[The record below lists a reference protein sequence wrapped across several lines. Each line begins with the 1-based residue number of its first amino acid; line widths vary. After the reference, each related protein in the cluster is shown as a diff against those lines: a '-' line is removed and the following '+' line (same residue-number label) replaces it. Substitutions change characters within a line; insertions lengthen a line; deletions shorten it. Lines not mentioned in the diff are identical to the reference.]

1 LLTLGVCFLLKL
13 ALDSIAKPNEF
24 FLNPHKQVWNEAIGL
39 RYGLLPEMLVSTASR
54 CGQELA

>member
-13 ALDSIAKPNEF
+13 ALDSIAKANEF

-39 RYGLLPEMLVSTASR
+39 RYGLLPKILVIIASC

>member
-13 ALDSIAKPNEF
+13 ALDSIAKANEF

-39 RYGLLPEMLVSTASR
+39 RYGLLPEMLVSTASC

>member
-13 ALDSIAKPNEF
+13 ALDSIAKANEF

-39 RYGLLPEMLVSTASR
+39 RDGLLPETLVGAALWR
-54 CGQELA
+54 YQEFA